1 LSYEEKRTVEPRRL
15 VIAIDGPAG
24 VGKSTVSKC
33 LADRLHYGYLDTGAL
48 YRALA
53 WKVQQEHV
61 DPNNIAH
68 IEALLSR
75 TNLELIAAHNGF
87 AVTMDGRP
95 MGQQEL
101 RTPAVSQLASSI
113 AVLPIVRE
121 WLLPVQ
127 QEVGKAGGVVAEGRD
142 MGTRVFPDA
151 DIKFFLEADVNVRA
165 HRRQQELAEKG
176 KPVHLDTVR
185 EEMVMR
191 DARDRNRHTDP
202 LRPSPEAIMV
212 ETSQQSVEEVV
223 GHMMSMITDRL

>member
-1 LSYEEKRTVEPRRL
+1 MSDKAQRTVPPRRL

-61 DPNNIAH
+61 DPHNLAD
-68 IEALLSR
+68 IEALLSH
-75 TNLELIAAHNGF
+75 TSLELKADPNGF
-87 AVTMDGRP
+87 AITMDGRP
-95 MGQQEL
+95 LVLQEL

-113 AVLPIVRE
+113 AVLPIVRK

-165 HRRQQELAEKG
+165 RRRQQELAEKG
-176 KPVHLDTVR
+176 KPVHVDVVR
-185 EEMVMR
+185 DDMVTR
-191 DARDRNRHTDP
+191 DARDRNRAIDP

-212 ETSQQSVEEVV
+212 ETSTQSVEEVV
-223 GHMMSMITDRL
+223 EHMMGLITDRL

>member
-1 LSYEEKRTVEPRRL
+1 M
-15 VIAIDGPAG
+15 IAIDGPAG

-53 WKVQQEHV
+53 WKVQKEQLESS
-61 DPNNIAH
+61 NLAH

-75 TNLELIAAHNGF
+75 TSLQLVADHNNF
-87 AVTMDGRP
+87 AIHVDGQLVI
-95 MGQQEL
+95 QQEL
-101 RTPAVSQLASSI
+101 RTPTISQLASSI

-151 DIKFFLEADVNVRA
+151 EIKFFLEADVNIRA
-165 HRRQQELAEKG
+165 QRRQQELAGKG
-176 KPVHLDTVR
+176 QIVQFDTVR
-185 EEMVMR
+185 AEMILR
-191 DARDRNRHTDP
+191 DTRDRNRANDP
-202 LRPSPEAIMV
+202 LRPAPQAIMIDTSKQPV
-212 ETSQQSVEEVV
+212 EKVV
-223 GHMMSMITDRL
+223 DGMMGMIADRL

>member
-1 LSYEEKRTVEPRRL
+1 MSHEEKRTVQSRRL
-15 VIAIDGPAG
+15 VIVIDGPAG

-53 WKVQQEHV
+53 WKVQQEQV
-61 DPNNIAH
+61 DPHNIAD
-68 IEALLSR
+68 IEALLSH
-75 TNLELIAAHNGF
+75 TSLELIADHNGF
-87 AVTMDGRP
+87 AITMDGRP

-101 RTPAVSQLASSI
+101 RTPEVSQLASSI

-127 QEVGKAGGVVAEGRD
+127 QKVGKTGGVVAEGRD

-151 DIKFFLEADVNVRA
+151 DIKFFLDADVNVRA
-165 HRRQQELAEKG
+165 RRRQEELAEKG
-176 KPVHLDTVR
+176 NPVHLDAVR
-185 EEMVMR
+185 DEMVMR
-191 DARDRNRHTDP
+191 DARDRNRATDP
-202 LRPSPEAIMV
+202 LHPSPEAIMV

-223 GHMMSMITDRL
+223 GHMMGMITDRL